1 MLNKEKYEHHIE
13 LIKKQ
18 DSFGFK
24 ITCPTSNST
33 NVIQIFD
40 NEGEASDFIR
50 ECKNA
55 YQKSVILDRYKSKEN
70 E

>member
-1 MLNKEKYEHHIE
+1 MSNEENYEHRIE

-18 DSFGFK
+18 DGFDFK
-24 ITCPTSNST
+24 VTCPTSNST
-33 NVIQIFD
+33 YVVQIFD
-40 NEGEASDFIR
+40 NEGEASGFIR

-55 YQKSVILDRYKSKEN
+55 YQKSVILDRYESKEN